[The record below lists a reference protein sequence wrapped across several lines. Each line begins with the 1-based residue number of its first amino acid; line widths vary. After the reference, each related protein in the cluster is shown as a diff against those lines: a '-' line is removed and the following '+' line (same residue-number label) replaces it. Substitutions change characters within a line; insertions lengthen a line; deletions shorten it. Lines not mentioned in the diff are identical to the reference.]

1 VSAEFNDWRLA
12 LAGSEHLGRAG
23 VALAI
28 AVAVLAIAMSAV
40 SLYQGSR
47 GLGGGPGERGARR
60 PAAGDPAG
68 APMAGSRRG
77 RWWLLLLLRAGG
89 VLACLLAVLE
99 PALELRQIVRVP
111 NHVAVLVD
119 GSRSMEVRPPD
130 GGASR
135 AERAAE
141 LIRRAAPQFAA
152 WQAAGHR
159 VDLYSFGEGLAPV
172 TPESLRSPPTGEA
185 TRTGEA
191 LAEVRARYAGRDL
204 GGVVLI
210 SDGID
215 TGRIGE
221 GPIDATTRAAVEALG
236 APVHTVGVGERSL
249 RDVSVAAVLADEFAF
264 VRTPVTIEA
273 VIRQHGLPNR
283 QIEVT
288 LSRDGR
294 PIASRSAILRGDR
307 SEERVSFEWLPD
319 HPGNFVFQ
327 IATPVL
333 TGEALTSN
341 NSQVFTVKVI
351 RDRIRVLHLC
361 GRPSWDQRFLRAML
375 RRDPNVDLVSFFIL
389 RTETDDQPWNR
400 NELSLIPFPT
410 YEIFEEQL
418 KSFDLV
424 IFQNFNFAPYGVE
437 PFLPGVRDYVEGGGA
452 LAMIGGDLSFA
463 SGGYGSTALR
473 DVLPVELPPTPPS
486 FASAAGEGDITIDA
500 FRPKLT
506 AEGRGHPV
514 TSLVLDPRDN
524 EARWGKLP
532 PLEGVNRVPRVRPG
546 AAMLLAHPTLKT
558 DGGKPAPVLVVGEA
572 GKGRSLALLTDT
584 AWHWGFLSAGEGD
597 DGRAFQRFWENAIRW
612 LVRDPALTLL
622 RIELDRV
629 EYRRSQPPSARIRAM
644 HPDYSPAQNVDIA
657 LEILP
662 AEGDAQ
668 AKPLRRLEATTN
680 QDGEAHVELGAL
692 PAGAYRL
699 VGRATLDGRAVTE
712 DKTFVV
718 RAEGRELEDVAFRDK
733 VLRELA
739 DVSGGSYRLEDLGA
753 VSIREPREVRVGR
766 QRSVELWSSPLLL
779 AAGILLLTGEW
790 YLRRRAGHS

>member
-1 VSAEFNDWRLA
+1 MNGLPTPAFNDWRVA
-12 LAGSEHLGRAG
+12 WGGQAHLGRTG
-23 VALAI
+23 MILAI
-28 AVAVLAIAMSAV
+28 AVAVLAIALSAIA
-40 SLYQGSR
+40 LLDR
-47 GLGGGPGERGARR
+47 GRGEGAGEPEAR
-60 PAAGDPAG
+60 P
-68 APMAGSRRG
+68 RRG
-77 RWWLLLLLRAGG
+77 GWWVLFLLRTGG
-89 VLACLLAVLE
+89 VLACLMAALE
-99 PALELRQIVRVP
+99 PAVELRQIVKVP

-119 GSRSMEVRPPD
+119 TSRSMEVRPPD

-135 AERAAE
+135 AERAAA
-141 LIRRAAPQFAA
+141 LIRAAAPTFAA
-152 WQAAGHR
+152 WEQAGHR
-159 VDLYSFGEGLAPV
+159 VDLYGFGEVVAPA
-172 TPESLRSPPTGEA
+172 TPESLAARPAAEA
-185 TRTGEA
+185 TRMGEA
-191 LAEVRARYAGRDL
+191 LAEMRARYAGRDL
-204 GGVVLI
+204 GAVVVV

-221 GPIDATTRAAVEALG
+221 GPLDAAARTTISALD
-236 APVHTVGVGERSL
+236 APIHTVGIGEASL

-273 VIRQHGLPNR
+273 VIRQHGLPDR
-283 QIEVT
+283 QIELT
-288 LSRDGR
+288 LTRDGR
-294 PIASRSAILRGDR
+294 PVATRSVILRSDR
-307 SEERVSFEWLPD
+307 SEERVPFEWLPD

-333 TGEALTSN
+333 AGEALASN

-351 RDRIRVLHLC
+351 RDRVRVLHLC

-473 DVLPVELPPTPPS
+473 DVLPVELPPAAPFGAPS
-486 FASAAGEGDITIDA
+486 ASTGSDADLTSDA

-506 AEGRGHPV
+506 AEGHGHPV
-514 TSLVLDPRDN
+514 TSLLLDPHEN
-524 EARWGKLP
+524 ENRWARLP
-532 PLEGVNRVPRVRPG
+532 PLEGINRVPRARAG
-546 AAMLLAHPTLKT
+546 TATLLAHPTLKIE
-558 DGGKPAPVLVVGEA
+558 GGKPAPVLVVGDA
-572 GKGRSLALLTDT
+572 GKGRSMALLTDT

-629 EYRRSQPPSARIRAM
+629 EYRRNQPPSARIRAM
-644 HPDYSPAQNVDIA
+644 HPDYSPAQNVAIA
-657 LEILP
+657 LEIL
-662 AEGDAQ
+662 AASGDAQ
-668 AKPLRRLEATTN
+668 AKPLRQLEAVTN
-680 QDGEAHVELGAL
+680 QDGEAHVDLGAL
-692 PAGAYRL
+692 PPGAYRL
-699 VGRATLDGRAVTE
+699 VGRATLEGRAVVE

-718 RAEGRELEDVAFRDK
+718 RAEGRELEDVAFRDR
-733 VLRELA
+733 VLREMA
-739 DVSGGSYRLEDLGA
+739 TASGGSYRMEDLGA
-753 VSIREPREVRVGR
+753 VTIREPREVRVGR
-766 QRSVELWSSPLLL
+766 QQSVEIWSSPLLL
-779 AAGILLLTGEW
+779 VLGIVLLTSEW

>member
-1 VSAEFNDWRLA
+1 MTPPGFNDWRLA
-12 LAGSEHLGRAG
+12 LGGLAHLGRVG
-23 VALAI
+23 VLLAI
-28 AVAVLAIAMSAV
+28 VVAAVAIGLSAV
-40 SLYQGSR
+40 SLI
-47 GLGGGPGERGARR
+47 EE
-60 PAAGDPAG
+60 
-68 APMAGSRRG
+68 RRG
-77 RWWLLLLLRAGG
+77 RWWLLLVLRAAGIA
-89 VLACLLAVLE
+89 ACLIAVLE
-99 PALELRQIVRVP
+99 PALELRQIVHVA

-119 GSRSMEVRPPD
+119 VSRSMEVRPPD

-135 AERAAE
+135 TERAAA
-141 LIRRAAPQFAA
+141 LVRRAAPRFAA
-152 WQAAGHR
+152 WEQAGHR
-159 VDLYSFGEGLAPV
+159 VDLYSFGEVLATA
-172 TPESLRSPPTGEA
+172 TPESLAGRPGGES
-185 TRTGEA
+185 TRIGEA

-204 GGVVLI
+204 GAVVMV

-221 GPIDATTRAAVEALG
+221 GPLDVTTRNTIQALG
-236 APVHTVGVGERSL
+236 APIHTVGVGERSL

-264 VRTPVTIEA
+264 VRTPVTVEA
-273 VIRQHGLPNR
+273 VIRQHGLPDR

-294 PIASRSAILRGDR
+294 PVMTRGVILRGDR
-307 SEERVSFEWLPD
+307 SEERVSFDWLPD

-333 TGEALTSN
+333 AGEALASN

-351 RDRIRVLHLC
+351 RDRVRVLHLC

-410 YEIFEEQL
+410 FEIFEEQL

-437 PFLPGVRDYVEGGGA
+437 PFLPGVRDYVEEGGA
-452 LAMIGGDLSFA
+452 IAMVGGDLSFA
-463 SGGYGSTALR
+463 SGGYGSTVLR
-473 DVLPVELPPTPPS
+473 DVLPVELPVSPPGLSPT
-486 FASAAGEGDITIDA
+486 GGDRDVTVDA
-500 FRPKLT
+500 FRPRLT
-506 AEGRGHPV
+506 AEGRTHPV
-514 TSLVLDPRDN
+514 TSLVLDPREN

-532 PLEGVNRVPRVRPG
+532 ALDGINRVPRLRPG
-546 AAMLLAHPTLKT
+546 AAALLSHPTLHA
-558 DGGKPAPVLVVGEA
+558 DGGQPAPVLVVGDA
-572 GKGRSLALLTDT
+572 GKGRSLALLTDS

-622 RIELDRV
+622 RLELDRI
-629 EYRRSQPPSARIRAM
+629 EYRRSQPPSVRIRAM
-644 HPDYSPAQNVDIA
+644 HPDYSPAREVDVVVEVSA
-657 LEILP
+657 TDSDP
-662 AEGDAQ
+662 Q
-668 AKPLRRLEATTN
+668 AKPLKHLPTTTN
-680 QDGEAHVELGAL
+680 QDGEAHVDLGAL
-692 PAGAYRL
+692 APGAYRV

-733 VLRELA
+733 VLREIA
-739 DVSGGSYRLEDLGA
+739 DASGGSYQAGEIGDVA
-753 VSIREPREVRVGR
+753 IAEPREVRVGR
-766 QRSVELWSSPLLL
+766 QRSIELWSSPIFLALGLLL
-779 AAGILLLTGEW
+779 LVTEW

>member
-1 VSAEFNDWRLA
+1 MAGFNDWRVALGGEAQLGRTGLA
-12 LAGSEHLGRAG
+12 LAVLAA
-23 VALAI
+23 ALAI
-28 AVAVLAIAMSAV
+28 GLSAV
-40 SLYQGSR
+40 SL
-47 GLGGGPGERGARR
+47 LEE
-60 PAAGDPAG
+60 
-68 APMAGSRRG
+68 RRG
-77 RWWLLLLLRAGG
+77 RWWALLLLRTGG
-89 VLACLLAVLE
+89 VLACLMAVLQ
-99 PALELRQIVRVP
+99 PAIELRQIIHVP
-111 NHVAVLVD
+111 NHIAVLVD

-135 AERAAE
+135 AERAAR
-141 LIRRAAPQFAA
+141 LVQKAAPQLAA
-152 WQAAGHR
+152 WERAGHR
-159 VDLYSFGEGLAPV
+159 VDLYTFGEGLTPATPDALKNAPAAD
-172 TPESLRSPPTGEA
+172 A
-185 TRTGEA
+185 TRIGEA
-191 LAEVRARYAGRDL
+191 LGEVRARYAGRDL
-204 GGVVLI
+204 GAVVLI

-221 GPIDATTRAAVEALG
+221 GPVDAATRGAIEALA
-236 APVHTVGVGERSL
+236 APIHTIGVGERSL

-273 VIRQHGLPNR
+273 VIRQHGLPDR
-283 QIEVT
+283 QVEVT
-288 LSRDGR
+288 LTRDGR
-294 PIASRSAILRGDR
+294 PVASRSAILRGDS

-333 TGEALTSN
+333 AGEALASN

-452 LAMIGGDLSFA
+452 LAMVGGDLSFA
-463 SGGYGSTALR
+463 SGGYGQTALR
-473 DVLPVELPPTPPS
+473 DVLPVELPPTPPG
-486 FASAAGEGDITIDA
+486 AAAAAGSDPDLTVDA
-500 FRPKLT
+500 FHPKLT
-506 AEGRGHPV
+506 PEGRAHPI
-514 TSLVLDPRDN
+514 TSLVLDPHDN
-524 EARWGKLP
+524 ENRWAKLP
-532 PLEGVNRVPRVRPG
+532 QLEGINRVPRARAG
-546 AAMLLAHPTLKT
+546 ASTLLAHPTLKT
-558 DGGKPAPVLVVGEA
+558 DGGKPAPVLVVGDA

-584 AWHWGFLSAGEGD
+584 AWHWGFLAAGEGD

-629 EYRRSQPPSARIRAM
+629 EYRRTQAPQARIRAM
-644 HPDYSPAQNVDIA
+644 HPDYSPAQNVEIV
-657 LEILP
+657 LEVR
-662 AEGDAQ
+662 AADGDAQ
-668 AKPLRRLEATTN
+668 AKPLRHLEATTN
-680 QDGEAHVELGAL
+680 QDGEAHVDVGAL
-692 PAGAYRL
+692 APGAYRL

-718 RAEGRELEDVAFRDK
+718 RAEGRELEDVAFRDR
-733 VLRELA
+733 VLREIA
-739 DVSGGSYRLEDLGA
+739 DISGGRYRLESLSDLP
-753 VSIREPREVRVGR
+753 IREPLEVRVGR
-766 QRSVELWSSPLLL
+766 QRSIELWSSPFLLL
-779 AAGILLLTGEW
+779 VGVLLLTSEW
-790 YLRRRAGHS
+790 YFRRRAGHS